1 MTGIVRVDLD
11 SHAGHNDNKESTPFH
26 KTAYREGS
34 ATVFINTKPVVRQGD
49 KTYCGDSAA
58 EVSETVYVDS
68 KPVHRQ
74 GDATSGHSRFAA
86 TIAETGSDTVFAD

>member
-34 ATVFINTKPVVRQGD
+34 ATVFINKKPVVRLGD
-49 KTYCGDSAA
+49 KTYCGDPAK
-58 EVSETVYVDS
+58 EVSGTVYVDS

-74 GDATSGHSRFAA
+74 GDATAGHSGFVP